1 MASKTTKRY
10 IEYCKLHRLDIN
22 NKDSLERYRIDK
34 LLNDDKI
41 SREKSYQISG
51 KIEKEFKNI
60 AKTKNS
66 KDNTLKK
73 AMLANFVINPI

>member
-22 NKDSLERYRIDK
+22 SKDSLERYRIDK

-41 SREKSYQISG
+41 SKEKSYQISG

-60 AKTKNS
+60 AK
-66 KDNTLKK
+66 LYFH
-73 AMLANFVINPI
+73 LYVIVVTYEEDERWK